1 MNCFESLNI
10 KPSSFGR
17 RVFLSLLLF
26 TAVISLPALT
36 PGDELEVA
44 VVQFQVSSE
53 IIRSEEVYYDALD
66 RAMAEALK
74 DGPADLVVF
83 PEYIGVF
90 ASLIPWYP
98 YLRNQKSFESV
109 WAGVRKDHPDLRYI
123 RDLFIR
129 EAKRT
134 DAWLD
139 KIWGE
144 LAVKYDCYILSGSR
158 FNGRRNRLY
167 NQAVVY
173 NPKGRVIYRQ
183 DKHFLTEFELQI
195 LGLNSGSMTSAT
207 GFDIKDYHI
216 NLTIC
221 RDTFLNEWEE
231 VLDEGD
237 LWIDIKANGVEYTED
252 QEELFTRALPARLG
266 NTEVPYGITACLT
279 GDFLDLFWEGE
290 SSFIYND
297 SGRIRY
303 LEVSEET
310 DSFEIIR
317 ETLP

>member
-1 MNCFESLNI
+1 MNKKNLNKI
-10 KPSSFGR
+10 RPSSIRGK
-17 RVFLSLLLF
+17 VFISILLL
-26 TAVISLPALT
+26 ISASLHALT
-36 PGDELEVA
+36 TGDELEVA

-53 IIRSEEVYYDALD
+53 IIESGEVYFNALD
-66 RAMAEALK
+66 RAMADALK
-74 DGPADLVVF
+74 EGPVDLVVF

-98 YLRNQKSFESV
+98 YLKGQRSFEAV
-109 WAGVRKDHPDLRYI
+109 WRGIKTDYPRLRYI

-129 EAKRT
+129 EAEET

-139 KIWGE
+139 DIWGE

-173 NPKGRVIYRQ
+173 NPQGRPYYRQ
-183 DKHFLTEFELQI
+183 EKHFLTDFEVQI

-207 GFDIKDYHI
+207 GFEVKDYHI
-216 NLTIC
+216 NMTIC
-221 RDTFLNEWEE
+221 RDTFLREWEE
-231 VLDEGD
+231 VLHEGD

-252 QEELFTRALPARLG
+252 QEDLFSRALPARLG

-297 SGRIRY
+297 NGRIRY
-303 LEVSEET
+303 LEVSDET
-310 DSFEIIR
+310 DSFEVIR